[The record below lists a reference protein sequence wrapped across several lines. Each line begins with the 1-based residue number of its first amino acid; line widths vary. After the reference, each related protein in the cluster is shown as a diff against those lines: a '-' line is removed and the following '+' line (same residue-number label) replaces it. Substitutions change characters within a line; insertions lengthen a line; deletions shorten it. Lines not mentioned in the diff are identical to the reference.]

1 MKYSSIFVAGFAFIA
16 LVGVAPV
23 AWSGSMGNGAA
34 QRSAEFAKSNAKT
47 CLALPH
53 DKMMKDQG
61 CKSVM
66 AQHPELFPS
75 ADVKPNSVTPH

>member
-34 QRSAEFAKSNAKT
+34 QRSAEFAKSNAKSMPG
-47 CLALPH
+47 AAPRQNDEGPRVQISH
-53 DKMMKDQG
+53 G
-61 CKSVM
+61 
-66 AQHPELFPS
+66 AAP
-75 ADVKPNSVTPH
+75 